1 MKYVITGAAGNVSR
15 PLTEK
20 LLAAGH
26 RVTVIGR
33 NAEHLKPLVD
43 KGAEAAIGSFED
55 VDFLKKTF
63 AGADAVYTMS
73 APPFT
78 TTDMKSSIAQIG
90 KNYVEAIQANGIK
103 YVVNLSSVGAHLP
116 DGCGPV
122 SGLYRV
128 EQAMKQLNDVNIL
141 HLRPVY
147 FYQNFFGFMGM
158 IKNMN
163 LMGSNYGGAE
173 FTLPM
178 VEPADIAEVAVEA
191 LSELNFAGHSHRYI
205 ANDERSMDEVARVLG
220 EAIGKP
226 DLKWIVFTDEQT
238 VGGLMQAGLP
248 EAFAKNYT
256 EMGRALQS
264 GIMLD
269 DFRKNPPATWGKTK
283 LEDFARVFAAVYN
296 SQ

>member
-20 LLAAGH
+20 LLQAGH

-33 NAEHLKPLVD
+33 NPEHLKPLVD

-55 VDFLKKTF
+55 IVFLKKTF

-90 KNYVEAIQANGIK
+90 KNYVDAIQANEIK

-128 EQAMKQLNDVNIL
+128 EQAMKQLSDVNIL
-141 HLRPVY
+141 HLRPVF
-147 FYQNFFGFMGM
+147 FYQNFFAFMGM

-163 LMGSNYGGAE
+163 MMGGNYGGPGFKLE
-173 FTLPM
+173 LVDPT
-178 VEPADIAEVAVEA
+178 DIAEVAFAA
-191 LSELNFAGHSHRYI
+191 LSELNFSGHSHRYI
-205 ANDERSMDEVARVLG
+205 AGDTRSMDEVAGVLG
-220 EAIGKP
+220 QAVGKP

-238 VGGLMQAGLP
+238 LGGLMQAGLP
-248 EAFAKNYT
+248 EEIAKNYT
-256 EMGRALQS
+256 EMGNAMQS
-264 GIMLD
+264 GIMME

-283 LEDFARVFAAVYN
+283 LEDFAKVFAAVYSSN
-296 SQ
+296 